1 MFISI
6 TCLTFAHGPVVA
18 PGGEHLRHPLTA
30 DGLAALEDI
39 VLATGEV
46 DLAADTAHTHTH
58 THTHTHEYMHLHTNK
73 HMHIRMHTQRYTN
86 AHTHTTTH
94 TNI

>member
-58 THTHTHEYMHLHTNK
+58 THTHEYMHLHTNK